1 MYPALFVLRVTSALL
16 LSSSRVASANLSICS
31 NQLQNFGAY
40 SMNNDEDAAVEAWNI
55 EANRNSLV
63 NRLRR
68 FHPSIQE
75 VCKSTNE
82 ILPLW
87 KCADRQPLTKLHHGK
102 LVLVGD
108 SSHPMLPHIGQ
119 GAASAMEDAATLGIL
134 MSEPLFQAE
143 YSSPYEEICE
153 RLELFESLRK
163 DRVAALQILSSVPV
177 GEGSYERVERA
188 LREYFPTGKFPSMYC
203 FLFAT
208 PTPSVIPLLHHDY

>member
-1 MYPALFVLRVTSALL
+1 MLRVTWALL
-16 LSSSRVASANLSICS
+16 SPSSRVASTNHSICS

-40 SMNNDEDAAVEAWNI
+40 SMNNNEDAAVEAWNM
-55 EANRNSLV
+55 EANRNSLI
-63 NRLRR
+63 NRLRH

-102 LVLVGD
+102 LVLIGD
-108 SSHPMLPHIGQ
+108 SSHPMLPHTGQ

-134 MSEPLFQAE
+134 MSEPLSQAE
-143 YSSPYEEICE
+143 YSSSNKEICE

-177 GEGSYERVERA
+177 GEGSYEGMERA
-188 LREYFPTGKFPSMYC
+188 WREYFPTGKFPSMYYC
-203 FLFAT
+203 LFAT
-208 PTPSVIPLLHHDY
+208 PIPVNIPLPHHDY